1 MKSYPMYIGIKKLL
15 KICTE
20 ILNAAK
26 SSILGIDKL
35 GSLLISHYWVY
46 ITRKKLQHIKFLHYF

>member
-35 GSLLISHYWVY
+35 GYLLISHYWVY
-46 ITRKKLQHIKFLHYF
+46 ITRKNCNT